1 MDFFEVCRA
10 RHSIRAFEDRAVEP
24 DKLQQILEAAN
35 AAPSAGNLQAFEIVV
50 VTDPALKLQLSK
62 SALNQPA
69 LARAPLDL
77 IFLQDPPRAAA
88 TYGTRGTQ
96 LYAVQDATIACA
108 HAQLA
113 LTALGLASVWIGA
126 FYPDVIRRLIE
137 APEHLEPVAILAAG
151 YAAEAP
157 EQTERRPL
165 AELVS
170 WERHGG
176 ARPG

>member
-1 MDFFEVCRA
+1 MDFFEVLRQ
-10 RHSIRAFEDRAVEP
+10 RHSIRTFEDCAVEP

-35 AAPSAGNLQAFEIVV
+35 AAPTAGNLQAFEIVV
-50 VTDPALKLQLSK
+50 VSDPALKQGLSK
-62 SALNQPA
+62 SALNQGA
-69 LARAPLDL
+69 LTRAPLVL
-77 IFLQDPPRAAA
+77 VFLQDPPRSAA

-96 LYAVQDATIACA
+96 LYAAQDATIACA

-113 LTALGLASVWIGA
+113 ITALGLASVWIGA
-126 FYPDVIRRLIE
+126 FYPDAIRRLLE
-137 APEHLEPVAILAAG
+137 APDHLEPVAILALG

-157 EQTERRPL
+157 EQTGRRPL
-165 AELVS
+165 DELVS